1 MSQTSFPDSAA
12 ARFYSRRSDRTARC
26 LDGRLPPLFRA
37 VISVAD
43 GWAEVPATFACLE
56 TLGNLLARFCPHVTF
71 VLTPVQAASIDI
83 DRGLQVMRAADP
95 FGEFEV
101 ANIYPAHDLELRL
114 GGGTTKDETQIAFSF
129 EGWYAHVSGRPS
141 AAVRPPDSANYHA
154 AGAELAACLAGAAAF
169 RFWNERNTAGVNP
182 FGLDLFNLAEAAS
195 LNSITAPAC
204 YEPRPLNVLMVGA
217 GSVGSASAYFLPR
230 LGFLGHVDVVDLDKV
245 EIENLDRSPLF
256 VAEHDGQAK
265 ASVVADH
272 LKLRGLSAT
281 AHSITWNAF
290 VQENP
295 ALLRKHDA
303 WLALANEHG
312 VRRSM
317 QSNYPP
323 TTLQASTG
331 RNWGIQFGRHVPFVD
346 DCQLDRFPEEPAG
359 PLMCADGPVKLASG
373 KQIDA
378 ALPFSSFTAGLF
390 VAAAVARLAIGEQ
403 LRGDNMALLSFEPTF
418 NLMTMTRRAAA
429 TCACR
434 KIVRPIWERIWAP
447 IMATP
452 IPR

>member
-1 MSQTSFPDSAA
+1 MSPTSSPDSAA

-26 LDGRLPPLFRA
+26 LDGRLPQLFRA

-43 GWAEVPATFACLE
+43 GWAEIPATSACLE

-71 VLTPVQAASIDI
+71 VLTPDQAAIVDI
-83 DRGLQVMRAADP
+83 DRSLQIMRAADP

-101 ANIYPAHDLELRL
+101 ANIYPPHDLELRL
-114 GGGTTKDETQIAFSF
+114 GGGTTIGKSQIAFSF
-129 EGWYAHVSGRPS
+129 DGWIARVSGNPS
-141 AAVRPPDSANYHA
+141 TNLNPLDSANYHA
-154 AGAELAACLAGAAAF
+154 VGAELAACLAGAAAF
-169 RFWNERNTAGVNP
+169 RYWNERTTAGVNP
-182 FGLDLFNLAEAAS
+182 FSLDLFNLDEVTGKDLS
-195 LNSITAPAC
+195 PAPNR
-204 YEPRPLNVLMVGA
+204 YEPRLLELLMVGA
-217 GSVGSASAYFLPR
+217 GSVGSAGAYFLPR
-230 LGFLGHVDVVDLDKV
+230 LGFIGHADVVDLDKV

-256 VAEHDGQAK
+256 VVEHDGQAK
-265 ASVVADH
+265 ATVVADH
-272 LKLRGLSAT
+272 LNLHGVSAT
-281 AHSITWNAF
+281 GHAVTWNAF

-295 ALLRKHDA
+295 AILRKHDA

-312 VRRSM
+312 VRGSM

-346 DCQLDRFPEEPAG
+346 DCQLDRFPEEPTG
-359 PLMCADGPVKLASG
+359 PLICADGPVKLASG

-390 VAAAVARLAIGEQ
+390 VAAAVAKLAIGEH

-418 NLMTMTRRAAA
+418 NVMTMSRRAAA

-434 KIVRPIWERIWAP
+434 KMVRPIWERIW
-447 IMATP
+447 TP
-452 IPR
+452 AVVAS